1 MKSHLCWPGNGH
13 CTWSGRC
20 SSIHSSA
27 IEYGNLELLPLL
39 EATDT
44 FGHVVMAV
52 VVMVVVVIV
61 VVVVR
66 RLCGF
71 SLPVVSYN

>member
-1 MKSHLCWPGNGH
+1 MRSHLHWPGNGC
-13 CTWSGRC
+13 CTSSGRC
-20 SSIHSSA
+20 SSIRSSA
-27 IEYGNLELLPLL
+27 IEYGSLELLPLL
-39 EATDT
+39 EATDM

-61 VVVVR
+61 VVH

-71 SLPVVSYN
+71 SLPVVSYD